1 MIMDARGTEPCP
13 GYSQAGVKEA
23 PETEGLSNQYV
34 GRFDPREEIMERFRV
49 VAAAALLFLA
59 AATPAFAQSD
69 GLVGSWTLVSS
80 VVEQGGNRIEPF
92 GPNPKGRLIFDANGR
107 YAAMIAR
114 PGLPKLAA
122 DNRTTA
128 TPEEAKAIVAGS
140 IAHFGS
146 YAVNEADKTITFRIE
161 TSTHPNWDATE
172 QKRTFAISGDELKY
186 VGVSAVLGGASATL
200 TWKRAR

>member
-1 MIMDARGTEPCP
+1 MRP
-13 GYSQAGVKEA
+13 
-23 PETEGLSNQYV
+23 
-34 GRFDPREEIMERFRV
+34 FRIV
-49 VAAAALLFLA
+49 VAVASLGLATTPGAL
-59 AATPAFAQSD
+59 AQSSP
-69 GLVGSWTLVSS
+69 LTGSWTLVSS

-92 GPNPKGRLIFDANGR
+92 GPNPKGALIFDANGR
-107 YAAMIAR
+107 YAAMIMR
-114 PGLPKLAA
+114 PGLPKLAS

-146 YAVNEADKTITFRIE
+146 YTADEKTITFRIE

-172 QKRTFAISGDELKY
+172 QKRSFTISGDELKY

-200 TWKRAR
+200 TWKRAK

>member
-1 MIMDARGTEPCP
+1 
-13 GYSQAGVKEA
+13 
-23 PETEGLSNQYV
+23 
-34 GRFDPREEIMERFRV
+34 MERFRV
-49 VAAAALLFLA
+49 FAAALLFLA
-59 AATPAFAQSD
+59 AAPGAFAQSSN
-69 GLVGSWTLVSS
+69 LVGSWTLVSS

-92 GPNPKGRLIFDANGR
+92 GPNPRGSLIFDANGR

-114 PGLPKLAA
+114 PGLPKVAS

-146 YAVNEADKTITFRIE
+146 YAVNDADKTITFRIE

-172 QKRTFAISGDELKY
+172 QKRSFTISGDELKY
-186 VGVSAVLGGASATL
+186 TVSTAAVGGGSATL
-200 TWKRAR
+200 TWKRAK